1 MELNL
6 DWRRRQSALWPE
18 VSYELRPLRVWAFQ
32 ELLAF
37 WEGEALRGGP
47 HRAEGG
53 PHRAEG
59 ESVGDGDAPADGPGA
74 PRATLA
80 ATARLMDV
88 ARRIL
93 PDHVRGLS
101 GLRVR
106 AGSAAEAAVPTLE
119 ALCEEAALLPLAAE
133 LVAALVE
140 LSTLDAGAEKN

>member
-37 WEGEALRGGP
+37 WEGEALRG
-47 HRAEGG
+47 R

-59 ESVGDGDAPADGPGA
+59 ESVGDGDA

-133 LVAALVE
+133 LVAALVA

>member
-6 DWRRRQSALWPE
+6 DWRQRQSALWPE

-37 WEGEALRGGP
+37 WEGEGERTAGQA
-47 HRAEGG
+47 AEGVHG
-53 PHRAEG
+53 ERA
-59 ESVGDGDAPADGPGA
+59 GA
-74 PRATLA
+74 QAASLA

-106 AGSAAEAAVPTLE
+106 AGSAAEAAVPPLE

>member
-6 DWRRRQSALWPE
+6 DWRQRQSALWPE

-37 WEGEALRGGP
+37 WEGEGERSKALR
-47 HRAEGG
+47 GG